1 MSRLGKKAIELPAN
15 VAVEVNGVDVTV
27 KGPKGEL
34 SLQVS
39 DSINVNVDT
48 DAKKLE
54 VSTTEIDRRSKANHG
69 LYRSLL
75 QNMVIG
81 TSVGFSKTL
90 LLEGVGYRVVLAG
103 NKLTLSLGFCH
114 PVDYFVHPQV
124 KVSVD
129 GNTTIKL
136 ESHDKQLLG
145 QTAAEIREIRKP
157 EPYKG
162 KGIRYSDEV
171 IRRKLGKAASK

>member
-1 MSRLGKKAIELPAN
+1 
-15 VAVEVNGVDVTV
+15 
-27 KGPKGEL
+27 
-34 SLQVS
+34 
-39 DSINVNVDT
+39 
-48 DAKKLE
+48 
-54 VSTTEIDRRSKANHG
+54 
-69 LYRSLL
+69 
-75 QNMVIG
+75 
-81 TSVGFSKTL
+81 
-90 LLEGVGYRVVLAG
+90 
-103 NKLTLSLGFCH
+103 
-114 PVDYFVHPQV
+114 VDYFVHPQV